1 MLSMKTFVYL
11 SVTGIHLIIHSIQLF
26 NRFSQT
32 VSERQTVNLSV
43 SQSVSQSAKQIACQ
57 TESQTQ

>member
-32 VSERQTVNLSV
+32 VSERQRVNHPV

>member
-32 VSERQTVNLSV
+32 VSERQTVNHPV
-43 SQSVSQSAKQIACQ
+43 SQSVSQSAKPIACQ

>member
-32 VSERQTVNLSV
+32 VSERQTVNHPV
-43 SQSVSQSAKQIACQ
+43 SQSVSQTDSL
-57 TESQTQ
+57 SN

>member
-11 SVTGIHLIIHSIQLF
+11 SVTGIHLIIHSIQLL

-32 VSERQTVNLSV
+32 VSERQTVNHPV

>member
-43 SQSVSQSAKQIACQ
+43 SQSVSQTDSL
-57 TESQTQ
+57 SN

>member
-11 SVTGIHLIIHSIQLF
+11 SVTGIQLIIHSIQLF

-43 SQSVSQSAKQIACQ
+43 SQSAKQIACQ

>member
-32 VSERQTVNLSV
+32 VSETDSQSF
-43 SQSVSQSAKQIACQ
+43 SQSVSQIACQ

>member
-32 VSERQTVNLSV
+32 VSETDSQSF
-43 SQSVSQSAKQIACQ
+43 SQSVSQSAKHIACQ